1 MSRAADPV
9 FFCEEVSVDRE
20 EKTVV
25 LGRLCRVLAVSGV
38 GMQLRDA
45 VPRLVVNSAGAS
57 VGVWVGDDGLVA
69 WGPGGGKAEPDRVY
83 HVAAEVLALLADDRG
98 EGHGG

>member
-1 MSRAADPV
+1 M
-9 FFCEEVSVDRE
+9 DRE

-45 VPRLVVNSAGAS
+45 VPRLVVSSAGSS
-57 VGVWVGDDGLVA
+57 VGVWVGDDGLIA
-69 WGPGGGKAEPDRVY
+69 WEPGGGRSEPDRIY
-83 HVAAEVLALLADDRG
+83 HVAAEVLALLADGG
-98 EGHGG
+98 EEDDGG